1 MKSSSSFWFHLEK
14 WEKKNANWLV
24 CICRVV
30 CLINWTVENIET
42 CGYLRFIRK
51 NLIDSIFYECLYFVS
66 LLIAPSNHFRLA
78 WLVSFCLFIC
88 FFLKKL
94 YLLLAYPLTWMSEI
108 NWNIRVPKKN
118 QQQQQQRNNN
128 WNISQREENEF
139 FNFNFSSII
148 YLSEFQ
154 CMLGLIC
161 IAFKQWTPRMYYM

>member
-1 MKSSSSFWFHLEK
+1 MRE
-14 WEKKNANWLV
+14 KNANWLV

-30 CLINWTVENIET
+30 CLINWTVEYIET

-66 LLIAPSNHFRLA
+66 FLIAPSNHFRLA

-88 FFLKKL
+88 FFLKNL
-94 YLLLAYPLTWMSEI
+94 YLFLAYPLTWMSEI

-154 CMLGLIC
+154 WMLGLMHSILTVDT
-161 IAFKQWTPRMYYM
+161 AHVLHVMWSRNNAY